1 MLIKGEFGL
10 SQDPHPNPLPER
22 EREQEKFVL
31 LPYPTGSLAPTA
43 PCGRRGIAQGAF
55 KKGGCSLLPVR
66 VGYFLSRIDVMLKLN
81 QWISGNYYAKYSSTD
96 FT

>member
-31 LPYPTGSLAPTA
+31 LPYPTAYRRKIGKSYAYRPLWEKGS
-43 PCGRRGIAQGAF
+43 GDE
-55 KKGGCSLLPVR
+55 
-66 VGYFLSRIDVMLKLN
+66 GYFLSWTHVTSIKKEGLVAPFL
-81 QWISGNYYAKYSSTD
+81 AK
-96 FT
+96 F